1 MTRSYGAPQE
11 NQLGVIAETLHRAD
25 GLESARGEVPG
36 QTNEFKFGSQ
46 DAIGNVE
53 IPIWDVAAVYT
64 YQATAK
70 PMFVSSPNAADQSTG
85 TGARTVKIWGLD
97 ANYAEINETVTLAS
111 VTAVTTTQ
119 SYLRV
124 FRAWVVTAGSG
135 NQNAGIVYVGASTVS
150 AGTPVEKYAA
160 ISAGENQTLMA
171 LWTVPAGKTGYL
183 RRWAVSSGATAAL
196 LGVTARLRIREFGAL
211 FRTRD
216 KRSAV
221 RSVIQLKY
229 EVPLVIPE
237 KSDIQ
242 VTGIRAAGSNVDGS
256 ATFELILRDN

>member
-1 MTRSYGAPQE
+1 M
-11 NQLGVIAETLHRAD
+11 
-25 GLESARGEVPG
+25 
-36 QTNEFKFGSQ
+36 
-46 DAIGNVE
+46 
-53 IPIWDVAAVYT
+53 
-64 YQATAK
+64 
-70 PMFVSSPNAADQSTG
+70 TG

-97 ANYAEINETVTLAS
+97 ANYAEINEIVTLAS

-119 SYLRV
+119 SYIRV

-135 NQNAGIVYVGASTVS
+135 EQNAGIVYVGASTVTS
-150 AGTPVEKYAA
+150 GTPADIYAA

-171 LWTVPAGKTGYL
+171 LWTIPAGKTGYL
-183 RRWAVSSGATAAL
+183 RRWAVSSGATAAN

-221 RSVIQLKY
+221 RSTIQLKY
-229 EVPLVIPE
+229 EVPIVIPE

-242 VTGIRAAGSNVDGS
+242 LTGIRAAGADVDGS
-256 ATFELILRDN
+256 ASFDIILQDN